1 MQRAGARDRPVRVS
15 PGALKAVPGAAVQIV
30 STAEG
35 KMVCLALGAGCLIR
49 RKRRAR

>member
-1 MQRAGARDRPVRVS
+1 VCSEQGARDRSICVS

-35 KMVCLALGAGCLIR
+35 KMVVSSAGCWEP
-49 RKRRAR
+49 AA